1 MRYQISSYRCA
12 AILLFLAIS
21 LLSLDALAVPAY
33 ARQTGENCASCHV
46 SFPELTPFGRY
57 FKLTGYTLG
66 EFNPLPFAMM
76 AQIGR
81 TTTDKSHDNAGV
93 ELVRKDGAVRFSG
106 ASLFVAGKVTDN
118 LGAFIQWSYD
128 NGQPN
133 SNSIDNVD
141 LRGAWEFTLAEK
153 ELIVGVTLHNNPTVQ
168 DVWNSTP
175 AFGHPY
181 TSSPDAIGP
190 PVGTMIDGGLGQLV
204 AGAGAYAYWDKTL
217 YGELSFYRTAD
228 GMLSFLR
235 AGVPQADRVTLD
247 GENPYWR
254 FAYNK
259 EWGANTLMLGT
270 YGMQVKMYS
279 DPHDKS
285 SPVNK
290 FTDIAFDAQYQYI
303 TDPHIVT
310 VAGTWIHEKQHW
322 NDSAD
327 TGTNSSDTLNTLKGK
342 VTYYYQRKYGA
353 TLGAFSTT
361 GRSDP
366 MYDITDINTGLS
378 VNGGSPDTT
387 GYIAEL
393 DYLPTQNIRLMLQ
406 YSGYWKYQGASSNI
420 DGNGRHASDNNSL
433 FLNMWISY

>member
-1 MRYQISSYRCA
+1 MRYQISSSICA
-12 AILLFLAIS
+12 PIILFLVIS
-21 LLSLDALAVPAY
+21 LLSLDAQAVPAY

-66 EFNPLPFAMM
+66 EFNPIPFAMM
-76 AQIGR
+76 AQVGR
-81 TTTDKSHDNAGV
+81 TTTEKSHDNTGN

-106 ASLFVAGKVTDN
+106 ASVFLAGKATDN
-118 LGAFIQWSYD
+118 FGAFIQWTYD
-128 NGQPN
+128 NGQPAH
-133 SNSIDNVD
+133 SNMDNIDI
-141 LRGAWEFTLAEK
+141 RGAWEFTLAEK

-175 AFGHPY
+175 AFGFPY
-181 TSSPDAIGP
+181 TSSPDAIGT
-190 PVGTMIDGGLGQLV
+190 PVGTMIDGGLAQVV
-204 AGAGAYAYWDKTL
+204 AGTGVYAYWDKTL
-217 YGELSFYRTAD
+217 YGELTFYRTPD

-235 AGVPQADRVTLD
+235 AGIPQGDRVTLD

-270 YGMQVKMYS
+270 YGTQVRIYS
-279 DPHDKS
+279 DPHDRS
-285 SPVNK
+285 SPVNR
-290 FTDIAFDAQYQYI
+290 FTDIALDAQYQYI
-303 TDPHIVT
+303 TDPHVVT
-310 VAGTWIHEKQHW
+310 AAGTWIHEKQHW
-322 NDSAD
+322 NDGSAS
-327 TGTNSSDTLNTLKGK
+327 NSSDTLNTLKGK
-342 VTYYYQRKYGA
+342 ITYYYQRKYGA

-361 GRSDP
+361 GSADHALYDVLDSSDV
-366 MYDITDINTGLS
+366 S
-378 VNGGSPDTT
+378 VNGGSPNTR

-406 YSGYWKYQGASSNI
+406 YTGYWKYQGASSNI

-433 FLNMWISY
+433 FLNVWISY